1 MKKMFLVTGLS
12 DSAGAERVDAC
23 VRRLDGV
30 DDVSVNVATGAMRV
44 SFDEKTVRANDVIAA
59 VTEAGYMARLAE
71 RDREEKNADDQRG
84 AGFLRMAC
92 VWLLSLTVLYL
103 TLVPRLG
110 LPAWDFLTYPLS
122 AGLTQMV
129 LLLPVMVLS
138 RDIFSGGMRSLK
150 NRAPNLFTL
159 VSLGAAAAAAYSVYE
174 LILGAWKISAGNAH
188 VMRLYFDTS
197 AMILALVAL
206 GKYVETRARLSTSA
220 ALARLS
226 KLRPETARVMR
237 EGRERVVP
245 ASEVLAGETVVVRRG
260 DAVPADGVV
269 LSGEGEINGS
279 VFTGRAEP
287 ATVSAGDEVLGASVC
302 LSGEFA
308 MRAEKPLKEMRL
320 TQVLSLVEQ
329 ASATKA
335 PIARTAD
342 RVAGLFVP
350 LVMILSA
357 VTLAVWLIL
366 GYDAAFAVQSAVC
379 VLVISCPCALGLATP
394 TAIMAG
400 TGKGA
405 ELGILVK
412 NAASMEKLG
421 GIDTVIFDKT
431 GTLTAGEMR
440 VSGCVL
446 GEGTSFRALVA
457 LAASAEQLSAHPF
470 AQALLREAHALNLP
484 LDPAEDFE
492 EVPGQGVRAS
502 VGGMRV
508 LIGNLTMMERS
519 AQDVSGWRERAGEV
533 ADGGASALFVAADGR
548 VRGLIALR
556 DELRDSAVEAVGM
569 LDRMHIQTLML
580 TGDEQRTANAI
591 ARSAGIGETKCGLKP
606 EDKEMMLRILQADGK
621 KTMVVSDGARD
632 ASLSRAQL
640 SLTVC
645 GGSDFSAESSDVV
658 VMHGDIRLVACAL
671 QLGRLAVRVIREN
684 LFWAFFYNVI
694 GIPLAAG
701 ALYRLMGLH
710 FSPMLAAAVMCFAS
724 IFVVFNALRLRRYRP
739 AMKSAAPKK
748 HRLRSGMLRRAVE
761 TEGEVW
767 EFGDE

>member
-1 MKKMFLVTGLS
+1 MKKTFLVTGLS
-12 DSAGAERVDAC
+12 DSAGAERVKAC
-23 VRRLDGV
+23 ARHLVGV

-44 SFDEKTVRANDVIAA
+44 SFDENSVRPDDVIDA
-59 VTEAGYMARLAE
+59 VTEAGYLIRPAE
-71 RDREEKNADDQRG
+71 REKKAASERRRTG
-84 AGFLRMAC
+84 LMRMTG
-92 VWLLSLTVLYL
+92 VWILSLCVLYI
-103 TLVPRLG
+103 TLSQRLG
-110 LPAWDFLTYPLS
+110 LPAWAFLTYPLS

-129 LLLPVMVLS
+129 LLMPIIALS
-138 RDIFSGGMRSLK
+138 REIFSVGMRSLR

-174 LILGAWKISAGNAH
+174 LIVGAQKISAGEARE
-188 VMRLYFDTS
+188 MRLYFDTS

-206 GKYVETRARLSTSA
+206 GKYAETRARLSTSA
-220 ALARLS
+220 AISRLS
-226 KLRPETARVMR
+226 RLRPETARVMR
-237 EGRERVVP
+237 GGRECAVP
-245 ASEVLAGETVVVRRG
+245 ASEVLAGETAVVRQG

-269 LSGEGEINGS
+269 LSGEGEIDAA

-287 ATVSAGDEVLGASVC
+287 DRVNTGDEVLGASVC

-308 MRAEKPLKEMRL
+308 MRVEKPIREMRL
-320 TQVLSLVEQ
+320 TRVLSLVEE

-350 LVMILSA
+350 LVMLLSVA
-357 VTLAVWLIL
+357 TLLIWLFL
-366 GYDAAFAVQSAVC
+366 GNDTAFAVQSAVC

-412 NAASMEKLG
+412 NAAAMENLG
-421 GIDTVIFDKT
+421 GIDTVIFDKA

-446 GEGTSFRALVA
+446 SANTSYRALVA
-457 LAASAEQLSAHPF
+457 LAASAEQSSAHPF
-470 AQALLREAHALNLP
+470 AEALRKEARELNLP

-508 LIGNLTMMERS
+508 LVGNLTMMERS
-519 AQDVSGWRERAGEV
+519 AQDVSVWRERAGEL

-556 DELRDSAVEAVGM
+556 DELRASAVEAVGM
-569 LDRMHIQTLML
+569 LKQMRVQTLML
-580 TGDEQRTANAI
+580 TGDEQRTADAV
-591 ARSAGIGETKCGLKP
+591 ARSAGIDEAKCGLKP
-606 EDKEMMLRILQADGK
+606 EDKEMMLRILQADK
-621 KTMVVSDGARD
+621 KKVMVVSDGARD
-632 ASLSRAQL
+632 PALSRARL

-701 ALYRLMGLH
+701 ALYPLMGLH
-710 FSPMLAAAVMCFAS
+710 FSPMLAAAVMCFAG

-739 AMKSAAPKK
+739 AIQNVAPRKR
-748 HRLRSGMLRRAVE
+748 RLRSGMLRKNAE
-761 TEGEVW
+761 PQ
-767 EFGDE
+767 GDV